1 MNKKFEIK
9 IDDLVAVIRK
19 NRLMVFISDVI
30 AYYGITDKT
39 LARAL
44 GGCDSEEYKTMIAAL
59 EQNRTTTKRDLR
71 KKWFEGNNP
80 TTDIALYRLLAT
92 PEERRAIDTYKGWNG
107 ESKKDEVIKLKI
119 D

>member
-1 MNKKFEIK
+1 MRKKFEIK
-9 IDDLVAVIRK
+9 IDDLVAVIQK
-19 NRLMVFISDVI
+19 NRLMVFISDVY
-30 AYYGITDKT
+30 AYYGISDKT
-39 LARAL
+39 LANAL
-44 GGCDSEEYKTMIAAL
+44 GGVDSENYKAMVFAL
-59 EQNRTTTKRDLR
+59 EQNKTCTKRDLR